1 MDFVLNKLTDL
12 GLRRLYKFVLKR
24 TIGKYL
30 EDELLIDQLEV
41 KSRDGVV
48 KLRDIKFNA
57 QVINDEFLELL
68 PVKIVSISISELEVY
83 LSYKTLLTDSCRFVV
98 DKLDIVLAP
107 NELYYKTRGNPS
119 SNKKEAGGVEVE
131 PEAPSSPENA
141 APSSTEHTSED
152 GQQSLSFIANWIEVV
167 VARLQVQLG
176 EVNVT
181 FRIPPLPEPT
191 STTSTN
197 SSSHPTTAHAKHTH
211 KHKKEAR
218 RAVPA
223 VSHDLQ
229 LRLRNIHYFNDD
241 PRAYGTGTDASSIA
255 VSTRL
260 TQSSVYA
267 STATAI
273 KLGARKVSVDCI
285 LLVSA
290 WKRECD

>member
-119 SNKKEAGGVEVE
+119 PNKKESGGVEVE
-131 PEAPSSPENA
+131 LEAPSRSEMA
-141 APSSTEHTSED
+141 APASTEYTSED
-152 GQQSLSFIANWIEVV
+152 GQRTLSFIANKIDMMVT
-167 VARLQVQLG
+167 RMQVQL
-176 EVNVT
+176 
-181 FRIPPLPEPT
+181 
-191 STTSTN
+191 
-197 SSSHPTTAHAKHTH
+197 
-211 KHKKEAR
+211 
-218 RAVPA
+218 
-223 VSHDLQ
+223 
-229 LRLRNIHYFNDD
+229 
-241 PRAYGTGTDASSIA
+241 
-255 VSTRL
+255 
-260 TQSSVYA
+260 
-267 STATAI
+267 
-273 KLGARKVSVDCI
+273 
-285 LLVSA
+285 
-290 WKRECD
+290 

>member
-1 MDFVLNKLTDL
+1 MDFVLSKLTDL

-119 SNKKEAGGVEVE
+119 ASKKESGGVEAE
-131 PEAPSSPENA
+131 PETGNRSDRA

-152 GQQSLSFIANWIEVV
+152 GQRSLSFIANWIEVV

-176 EVNVT
+176 EVNIT
-181 FRIPPLPEPT
+181 FRIPQLPDAPLASPT
-191 STTSTN
+191 SN
-197 SSSHPTTAHAKHTH
+197 AALNGHNR
-211 KHKKEAR
+211 KHKKEPR
-218 RAVPA
+218 RVVPP
-223 VSHDLQ
+223 VTHDVQ

-241 PRAYGTGTDASSIA
+241 PRAYAGPDASS
-255 VSTRL
+255 VELSSRL
-260 TQSSVYA
+260 TASNVYA
-267 STATAI
+267 STATTI
-273 KLGARKVSVDCI
+273 KLGARKVRSVCTGVFLICI
-285 LLVSA
+285 H
-290 WKRECD
+290 